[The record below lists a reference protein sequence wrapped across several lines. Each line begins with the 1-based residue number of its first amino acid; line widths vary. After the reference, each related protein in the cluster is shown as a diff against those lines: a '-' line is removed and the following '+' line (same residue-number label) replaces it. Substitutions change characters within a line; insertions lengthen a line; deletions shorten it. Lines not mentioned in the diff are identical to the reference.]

1 MCLDVTDFMKDNMNV
16 SKDLATLYDHSLL
29 EAETNAK
36 GNLSRLRV
44 PYYLNPPER
53 KEILKWL
60 KTLIFWDHYA
70 TKIKWAVNVST
81 SKLNDLKSHDYH
93 IIIER
98 LMSMMFF
105 AYFKGN
111 LWKMLAEFSY
121 FYRQICAKQ
130 VSKAMMQKLEKQISL
145 LVCKMEKVF
154 SPCDATF
161 ASAFT
166 LGS

>member
-60 KTLIFWDHYA
+60 KTLIF
-70 TKIKWAVNVST
+70 
-81 SKLNDLKSHDYH
+81 
-93 IIIER
+93 
-98 LMSMMFF
+98 
-105 AYFKGN
+105 
-111 LWKMLAEFSY
+111 
-121 FYRQICAKQ
+121 
-130 VSKAMMQKLEKQISL
+130 
-145 LVCKMEKVF
+145 
-154 SPCDATF
+154 
-161 ASAFT
+161 
-166 LGS
+166 